1 MEPERAAQFDADV
14 VVVGAGPVGLLLGS
28 ELALGGVSVQVLER
42 ATSADETILKAGSI
56 NLASAEILERR
67 GLIDKA
73 REAHK
78 RAVREIAELMGQA
91 LGLASEEALALASR
105 RVVRAGQFGAIPLD
119 HEKLDPENPTLIA
132 HNEATDA
139 TMVIQKEIERLLAE
153 HAAALGVPIRRGID
167 VTGLEQRPESVT
179 VHTSAGDIHARYVV
193 ACDGGRSTIRHAAG
207 FEFPGSSPEITG
219 RQANVDLE
227 DAAKL
232 KLGWNWSLR
241 GVYRY
246 GPMPGYVLTVEFD
259 GPPSDRTSEVTAS
272 EIQDSLQRVSGTDVR
287 VARLRGSAT
296 RWTDNA
302 RQASSYRAGRVLL
315 AGDAAHVHSPFSGQG
330 LNLGLGDATNL
341 GWKLAATI
349 TGWAPKGLL
358 DTYSAERHPIGASVL
373 EWTRAQV
380 ALMRPEEKVGSL
392 RSVVADLMGT
402 RDGMTQMVNKISGVT
417 QRVEL
422 TTTGP
427 LIGCVVPDIRLA
439 DGRSLRTA
447 FVDGRFVLLD
457 QTAGLVFLAA
467 ASRWRRRT
475 VLLDGGSVRSP
486 TAPLALLA
494 RPDGVVV
501 WSAAAS
507 EGDDLAGLTAVL
519 RSWAGDPE

>member
-1 MEPERAAQFDADV
+1 
-14 VVVGAGPVGLLLGS
+14 
-28 ELALGGVSVQVLER
+28 
-42 ATSADETILKAGSI
+42 
-56 NLASAEILERR
+56 
-67 GLIDKA
+67 
-73 REAHK
+73 
-78 RAVREIAELMGQA
+78 
-91 LGLASEEALALASR
+91 
-105 RVVRAGQFGAIPLD
+105 
-119 HEKLDPENPTLIA
+119 
-132 HNEATDA
+132 
-139 TMVIQKEIERLLAE
+139 
-153 HAAALGVPIRRGID
+153 
-167 VTGLEQRPESVT
+167 
-179 VHTSAGDIHARYVV
+179 
-193 ACDGGRSTIRHAAG
+193 
-207 FEFPGSSPEITG
+207 
-219 RQANVDLE
+219 
-227 DAAKL
+227 
-232 KLGWNWSLR
+232 
-241 GVYRY
+241 
-246 GPMPGYVLTVEFD
+246 MPGYVLTVEFD

-302 RQASSYRAGRVLL
+302 RQATSYRAGRVLL

-402 RDGMTQMVNKISGVT
+402 RDGMTQIVNKISGVT